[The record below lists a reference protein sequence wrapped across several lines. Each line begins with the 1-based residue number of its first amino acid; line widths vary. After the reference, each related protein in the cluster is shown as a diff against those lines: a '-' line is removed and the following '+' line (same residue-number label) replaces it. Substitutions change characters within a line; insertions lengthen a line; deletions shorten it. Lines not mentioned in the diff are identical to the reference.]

1 MTEKLRHLKRLSTI
15 RSGKNLKF
23 LTPAVYS
30 GGYCPMRIACNICEG
45 TEGLSYLLVGMPE
58 CATHSRGMNSSPEG
72 DKGELRWLYTLD
84 ENEVIFGCREGV
96 IDALREMDKEGA
108 KAILII
114 ATCVTDLIGEDLEGI
129 IEELQPVLE
138 ARLSYVTL
146 GQFKNF
152 GSPIGTWKTA
162 EALGTLMTPKETKN
176 SIANALFIEPW
187 RYNNNP
193 VRFPLIIDALEER
206 GVYIRRLSRGAT
218 LDDYLNAPDAAMN
231 LVLSSYTQPLAQRM
245 NESFKVPYA
254 PLHNSF
260 TVEQIDEV
268 YDNIANTF
276 QINFTDCFDKWRDKA
291 LELEDRAKKDLK
303 GLKYAF
309 LTGVD
314 MPVALARYLSVFEME
329 PLILHIQDFHNEDI
343 GYAKE
348 LKELGY
354 DPPTCRIMHRDRDIE
369 IIKQLKPDISF
380 GYIQNPIDGF
390 RVAEEMN
397 DYFGMTGYERTVS
410 LLTRIFNVL
419 DTGKTGERMD
429 IYGTAPF

>member
-1 MTEKLRHLKRLSTI
+1 MMDELRHLKRLSTI
-15 RSGKNLKF
+15 RSGKNIKF

-30 GGYCPMRIACNICEG
+30 GGYCPMRIACNICEN

-72 DKGELRWLYTLD
+72 KQGELRWLYTLD

-96 IDALREMDKEGA
+96 MDALREMDKEGA

-129 IEELQPVLE
+129 IEELQPE
-138 ARLSYVTL
+138 TNARLSFVTL

-162 EALGTLMTPKETKN
+162 EALSALMSPKEREKN
-176 SIANALFIEPW
+176 RANAMFIEPW
-187 RYNNNP
+187 RYNNDP

-206 GVYIRRLSRGAT
+206 GVEIRRLSRGAT
-218 LDDYLNAPDAAMN
+218 LQDYFDAPDAAMN
-231 LVLSSYTQPLAQRM
+231 LVLSSYTQPLAQKM
-245 NESFKVPYA
+245 SDSFGVPYA
-254 PLHNSF
+254 PLHNAFS
-260 TVEQIDEV
+260 VRQIDSV
-268 YDNIANTF
+268 YSDIAAAF
-276 QINFTDCFDKWRDKA
+276 EIDLSGCFDKWRDKA
-291 LELEDRAKKDLK
+291 IELEARAHKDLK
-303 GLKYAF
+303 GLQYAS

-314 MPVALARYLSVFEME
+314 MPVALARYLSEFGFE
-329 PLILHIQDFHNEDI
+329 PLLLHIQDFHNEDI
-343 GYAKE
+343 GYARE
-348 LKELGY
+348 LKALGY
-354 DPPTCRIMHRDRDIE
+354 DPPACRIMHRDKDIE
-369 IIKQLKPDISF
+369 IIRRMEPDISF
-380 GYIQNPIDGF
+380 GYIANPIEGF
-390 RVAEEMN
+390 RIAEEMN

-429 IYGTAPF
+429 VYGSSPF